1 MFFNSLVL
9 GFMIMKIIPSQ
20 HVSTYSPKMYLTSS
34 DALLRTWSG
43 PAYGLQRPG
52 YQAYHE

>member
-9 GFMIMKIIPSQ
+9 VLRYSKKIIPSQ

-43 PAYGLQRPG
+43 PAYG
-52 YQAYHE
+52 